1 MTKAHIK
8 TIENVIA
15 AKKLACLAMSE
26 SGAGAYVRKTKG
38 KNKIRSQNECLY
50 IIYICLSR

>member
-50 IIYICLSR
+50 IIYIYV